1 MDFIQSHFFPGEHLM
16 IKINP
21 QKKIK
26 IVKGF
31 KNKRIL
37 VLGDLM
43 MDKYIWGDVSR
54 ISPEAPIPV
63 VAAKNDTSCLGGAG
77 NVGHNLQ
84 SLGAFPILTG
94 VVGKDKEGDWIRK
107 NVADNRGIFV
117 SKTRPTTVKTRIIA
131 HHQHVVRVDME
142 EKTPVSS
149 QLTERVFR
157 FIQREK
163 FDALIISD
171 YNKGLVTDSL
181 LQKLLS
187 FTLKEKIPVCVDPK
201 VEHFLSFSPVT
212 LITPNHLEAER
223 IVHHACLSD
232 QDVEKAGKTILSK
245 ISSQYLILKRGE
257 QGLSVFERE
266 KKALHVPTLAQEVYD
281 VTGAGDTVIAVSS
294 LALLAGASI
303 QEAALLAN
311 IAAGIVVGKLGT
323 ATLSQAELIAAL
335 HA

>member
-1 MDFIQSHFFPGEHLM
+1 MDFIQPHFFPGEKLM
-16 IKINP
+16 IKIDP

-31 KNKRIL
+31 KNKQIL

-43 MDKYIWGDVSR
+43 IDKYIWGDVSR

-63 VAAKNDTSCLGGAG
+63 VVAKNNTSRLGGAG

-94 VVGKDKEGDWIRK
+94 IVGKDKEGDWIRK
-107 NVADNRGIFV
+107 TVADNRGIFV
-117 SKTRPTTVKTRIIA
+117 SKTRPTTVKMRVIA

-142 EKTPVSS
+142 EKKPLSP
-149 QLTERVFR
+149 QLTDKVYR

-181 LQKLLS
+181 LQKVLS
-187 FTLKEKIPVCVDPK
+187 FAQQEKIPVCVDPK
-201 VEHFLSFSPVT
+201 VEHFFSFSPVS

-223 IVHHACLSD
+223 IVHHACLTD
-232 QDVEKAGKTILSK
+232 QDVENAGETILSK
-245 ISSQYLILKRGE
+245 ISTKYLILKRGE
-257 QGLSVFERE
+257 QGLSVFERG
-266 KKALHVPTLAQEVYD
+266 KKALHVPTLAKEVYD

-323 ATLSQAELIAAL
+323 ATLTSDELIAAL
-335 HA
+335 QA

>member
-1 MDFIQSHFFPGEHLM
+1 M

-21 QKKIK
+21 QKKIN
-26 IVKGF
+26 IVKSF
-31 KNKRIL
+31 RNKRIL

-43 MDKYIWGDVSR
+43 MDKYIWGNVSR

-63 VAAKNDTSCLGGAG
+63 VVAKNDTSSLGGAG

-84 SLGAFPILTG
+84 SLGAFPVLTG

-107 NVADNRGIFV
+107 NVSDNRGIFI

-142 EKTPVSS
+142 EKKAISP
-149 QLTERVFR
+149 QLMHKILS
-157 FIQREK
+157 FIQKEK
-163 FDALIISD
+163 FDALIVSD

-187 FTLKEKIPVCVDPK
+187 FTQQEKIPVCVDPK
-201 VEHFLSFSPVT
+201 VEHFFSFSPVT

-223 IVHHACLSD
+223 FVQHACHSN
-232 QDVEKAGKTILSK
+232 QEVEKAGETILSK
-245 ISSQYLILKRGE
+245 ISTKYLILKRGE
-257 QGLSVFERE
+257 QGLSVFERG
-266 KKALHVPTLAQEVYD
+266 KKPLHVPTLAKEVYD

-311 IAAGIVVGKLGT
+311 LAAGIVVGKLGT
-323 ATLSQAELIAAL
+323 ATLTSDELIAAL
-335 HA
+335 KS

>member
-1 MDFIQSHFFPGEHLM
+1 MDIIQPHFLSGVKRM

-21 QKKIK
+21 QKKINLIK
-26 IVKGF
+26 RF

-63 VAAKNDTSCLGGAG
+63 VVAKNDTSCLGGAG

-84 SLGAFPILTG
+84 SLGALPVLIG
-94 VVGKDKEGDWIRK
+94 VVGKDKEGDWIKK
-107 NVADNRGIFV
+107 NVSDNRGIFV
-117 SKTRPTTVKTRIIA
+117 SKTRPTTVKTRIMA

-142 EKTPVSS
+142 EKKSIS
-149 QLTERVFR
+149 AQMSDKIFR
-157 FIQREK
+157 FIQQEK

-171 YNKGLVTDSL
+171 YNKGLITDSL
-181 LQKLLS
+181 VKKLLS
-187 FTLKEKIPVCVDPK
+187 FTQQKKIPVCVDPK

-223 IVHHACLSD
+223 FVQHACHSD
-232 QDVEKAGKTILSK
+232 QEVEKAGETILSK
-245 ISSQYLILKRGE
+245 ISTDYLILKRGE
-257 QGLSVFERE
+257 QGL
-266 KKALHVPTLAQEVYD
+266 HVPTLAKEVYD

-311 IAAGIVVGKLGT
+311 LAAGIVVGKLGT
-323 ATLSQAELIAAL
+323 ATLSSAELIAAL
-335 HA
+335 RS

>member
-1 MDFIQSHFFPGEHLM
+1 M
-16 IKINP
+16 
-21 QKKIK
+21 IK

-31 KNKRIL
+31 QNKRIL

-63 VAAKNDTSCLGGAG
+63 VVTKSDTSCLGGAG

-84 SLGAFPILTG
+84 SLGAMPILTG
-94 VVGKDKEGDWIRK
+94 IVGKDKEGDWIRK
-107 NVADNRGIFV
+107 TAADNRGIFV
-117 SKTRPTTVKTRIIA
+117 SKTRPTTVKTRVIA
-131 HHQHVVRVDME
+131 HHQHVVRVDRE
-142 EKTPVSS
+142 EKKPISS
-149 QLTERVFR
+149 QLRGKIHK

-171 YNKGLVTDSL
+171 YNKGLLTDSL
-181 LQKLLS
+181 LQKVLS
-187 FTLKEKIPVCVDPK
+187 NAQQEKIPVCVDPK
-201 VEHFLSFSPVT
+201 LEHFFSYSPVT

-223 IVHHACLSD
+223 IVHHTCFTD
-232 QDVEKAGKTILSK
+232 QDVEKAGNTILSK
-245 ISSQYLILKRGE
+245 ISTKYLILKRGE
-257 QGLSVFERE
+257 RGLSVFERG
-266 KKALHVPTLAQEVYD
+266 KKALHVPTLAKEVYD

-294 LALLAGASI
+294 LALHAGASI

-323 ATLSQAELIAAL
+323 ATLSAAELLGAPQP
-335 HA
+335 